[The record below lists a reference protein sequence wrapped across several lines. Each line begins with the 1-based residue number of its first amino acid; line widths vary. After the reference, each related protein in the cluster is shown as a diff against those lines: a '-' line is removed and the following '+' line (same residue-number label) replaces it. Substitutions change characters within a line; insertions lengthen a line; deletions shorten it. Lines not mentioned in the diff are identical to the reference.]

1 MKPSPNSGKPA
12 NNKLVRPGINLL
24 LILLLVFLSPACSRA
39 NDQTLPENKSAELVL
54 AGNTAGITGNTSAG
68 EADNIA
74 ETPIQFS
81 EPYFVL
87 IPERARPGEP
97 VTIAYGDNFAGRRFG
112 YLQAVLIDSRER
124 RITKAAFFYLP
135 TEDGEIMAAILAIPS
150 TALAGNA
157 VIRIESGDGILKDLP
172 YIIESR
178 EFVSETIP
186 LNQQNTDLR
195 TVPDPQK
202 TEESNLLYKILSTTG
217 KDIYGGD
224 QFMPPVSS
232 TRRTSY
238 FGDRRVYRYADNS
251 SDTSIHAGID
261 YGVPTGTEVRA
272 CAAGKAVLAR
282 PRIVTGN
289 SVILEH
295 LPGIYSL
302 YYHMDSISI
311 TEGTVVETGALLGLS
326 GSTGLA
332 TGPHLHWEI
341 RVSGENADPD
351 AFISRAVLD
360 KKDILN
366 KIRDNL
372 SK

>member
-1 MKPSPNSGKPA
+1 MKSSSSSGKPA
-12 NNKLVRPGINLL
+12 NKSPGRHGINLL
-24 LILLLVFLSPACSRA
+24 LILLLLFLSPACSKA
-39 NDQTLPENKSAELVL
+39 NDQTLSENTAAKAELVL
-54 AGNTAGITGNTSAG
+54 AGNTGDITGNTSVDK
-68 EADNIA
+68 EDNST
-74 ETPIQFS
+74 EPPIQFS
-81 EPYFVL
+81 GPCFVL

-97 VTIAYGDNFAGRRFG
+97 VTIVFGDNFAGKQLRNPE
-112 YLQAVLIDSRER
+112 AVLLDSRER
-124 RITKAAFFYLP
+124 RITKAAFFNLP
-135 TEDGEIMAAILAIPS
+135 TEDGELMAAILAIPT
-150 TALAGNA
+150 TALTGNA
-157 VIRIESGDGILKDLP
+157 AIRIETRDGVLKDLP
-172 YIIESR
+172 FIIESR
-178 EFVSETIP
+178 EFISETIP
-186 LNQQNTDLR
+186 LNQENTDLR

-202 TEESNLLYKILSTTG
+202 TAESDHLYKILSTTG
-217 KDIYGGD
+217 KDIYGGG

-272 CAAGKAVLAR
+272 CAAGKVVFAG

-311 TEGTVVETGALLGLS
+311 TEGAIVETSVLLGLS

-366 KIRDNL
+366 RMKD